1 MARVYLIYI
10 DIRTGFY
17 PELHHGLASLAAV
30 IRQNGHVLA
39 FHHLLKEESPE
50 VLSAMVLKF
59 NPDIVGFS
67 LTTNQRK
74 YLKKY
79 SKAIHHQSKVLQIV
93 GGIHATIDPMDVF
106 NVDSIQ
112 GVCIGE
118 AEQTFP
124 ALLKKIDA
132 GESILDMAGFWWRT
146 RQGRIKKNP
155 VPALNPDL
163 SSLPYP
169 DYSIFNVNSINE
181 AASGWMTMM
190 LTRGCPH
197 RCSYCSNHVL
207 RSIYPNKEDYVR
219 VPSVE
224 HAIGII
230 KNNLSCYSNVKGIAF
245 SDDLLI
251 WHKKW
256 FKEFADRYRCEVSL
270 PFICNARAE
279 YLTEDICSSL
289 KKAGCVL
296 VAIGVESG
304 SEWVRRY
311 ILNRRTSND
320 QIIKACQLLKYFG
333 IQILSFNILGLP
345 GETKHLMQETLS
357 LNKRIKPDMGAVY
370 YFFPYPGTQ
379 LRSTCKQYGL
389 LDESNEEL
397 SGYLER
403 PAIRPIQW
411 KMKDCE
417 RIYHKLRLYFATRRA
432 TKNLG
437 FASSFIAICLYGLF
451 SIFPS
456 FFVSLFTK
464 RSRLKYI
471 LRKIMYKQLLP
482 QEPKTREK
490 IIYENLKT

>member
-1 MARVYLIYI
+1 MARVYLIYF
-10 DIRTGFY
+10 DIGTGFY
-17 PELHHGLASLAAV
+17 PELHHGLASLAAA
-30 IRQNGHVLA
+30 IRQNGHALA
-39 FHHLLKEESPE
+39 FHHLSKEKSPE

-74 YLKKY
+74 YLEKY
-79 SKAIHHQSKVLQIV
+79 SNAIHHQSEVLQIA
-93 GGIHATIDPMDVF
+93 GGVHATIDPMDVF
-106 NVDSIQ
+106 DVDSIQ

-118 AEQTFP
+118 GEQTLP

-132 GESILDMAGFWWRT
+132 DESILDTDGFWWRT
-146 RQGRIKKNP
+146 QQGSIKKNP

-169 DYSIFNVNSINE
+169 DYSIFNIDSINQ

-207 RSIYPNKEDYVR
+207 RSIYPNEKDYVR
-219 VPSVE
+219 VPPVE

-230 KNNLSCYSNVKGIAF
+230 KNNLSCYSDVKGITF
-245 SDDLLI
+245 GDDLLV
-251 WHKKW
+251 WNKKW
-256 FKEFADRYRCEVSL
+256 FKEFADRYRSEVGL
-270 PFICNARAE
+270 PFICNARVE

-289 KKAGCVL
+289 KEAGCVL

-304 SEWVRRY
+304 SEWIRRY
-311 ILNRRTSND
+311 ILNRKTSNE
-320 QIIKACQLLKYFG
+320 QIINACQLLKRFD

-357 LNKRIKPDMGAVY
+357 LNKRIKPDMGAAY

-379 LRSTCKQYGL
+379 LRSVCEQYGL
-389 LDESNEEL
+389 LHESSGEL

-403 PAIRPIQW
+403 PAIKPIQW
-411 KMKDCE
+411 KTKDCE
-417 RIYHKLRLYFATRRA
+417 RIYHKLRLYFATRRI
-432 TKNLG
+432 TRNFG
-437 FASSFIAICLYGLF
+437 FASSLIATCLYLTF

-471 LRKIMYKQLLP
+471 LRKIMYRQLLP
-482 QEPKTREK
+482 QKPRT
-490 IIYENLKT
+490 